1 MAFHPPPPILPKLM
15 PPISNQIKA
24 VVTPEE
30 RKRLDIEYKAAMASI
45 KQLAND
51 HYQAE
56 LEKERNQW
64 RWIAGEPMLLGWWY
78 LDGHDQ
84 HYPTN
89 QEPRYP
95 AQDSGIPRPPPP
107 RAPYG
112 GDDRNYVPPASA
124 KVGTGPIEKDFG
136 MTIEIIVIEI
146 ASHRTLEASEIG
158 SETASTSALTGSA
171 NGRENATAIHTLMPV
186 ASAPSALHLPRR
198 RMRFAPPRQP
208 SSAQRE
214 LPPLFRGC
222 SPLVGQFHPP
232 HLPAPNNSN
241 DDARG
246 AVTTARGLCWSL
258 GAVMVITGGCALAH
272 HAQQCP
278 ALVVAVVRLGSW
290 SALFGALW
298 DNFISIDADFDSEY
312 NRKIFILIAAMVE
325 ALDANY

>member
-1 MAFHPPPPILPKLM
+1 M
-15 PPISNQIKA
+15 
-24 VVTPEE
+24 T
-30 RKRLDIEYKAAMASI
+30 
-45 KQLAND
+45 
-51 HYQAE
+51 
-56 LEKERNQW
+56 
-64 RWIAGEPMLLGWWY
+64 IAG
-78 LDGHDQ
+78 
-84 HYPTN
+84 
-89 QEPRYP
+89 
-95 AQDSGIPRPPPP
+95 
-107 RAPYG
+107 
-112 GDDRNYVPPASA
+112 A

-246 AVTTARGLCWSL
+246 AVTTARHCGL
-258 GAVMVITGGCALAH
+258 MD
-272 HAQQCP
+272 
-278 ALVVAVVRLGSW
+278 RLC
-290 SALFGALW
+290 SAPLDPHPLHLFVQA
-298 DNFISIDADFDSEY
+298 
-312 NRKIFILIAAMVE
+312 
-325 ALDANY
+325 